1 MPTRHQTPKPNVQP
15 AWARALALGGFGVV
29 WAGAALA
36 ASPALV
42 TPVWLR
48 AHLHDPGLVV
58 LEIYDTSAQAP
69 DFAAGHVPGAAFTG
83 FVNDGWRTTVNGV
96 PAMPSPA
103 AIAKVIGG
111 FGIGPDSQVVL
122 VTGGTA
128 RGDFSATTRI
138 FWGLRVEGI
147 ANVAILNGG
156 QVAWAASGAPVAL
169 GAPKA
174 PRPAA
179 FTPQPAPGLTA
190 TLADVRAD
198 LTSHTAILVD
208 ARPPAKLEG
217 LSLSPVVKA
226 PGTLPGALNLPFTA
240 LETAD
245 GEGVLPPAQLRAA
258 LAKAGVPASGP
269 AITFCNTGLLGSVDW
284 FVLRAVL
291 GNPRVTLFSGSMAEW
306 TADPARP
313 VVAGKSAF

>member
-1 MPTRHQTPKPNVQP
+1 M
-15 AWARALALGGFGVV
+15 V

-208 ARPPAKLEG
+208 ARPPAQFEG
-217 LSLSPVVKA
+217 LSVSPVSRRRARCLA
-226 PGTLPGALNLPFTA
+226 PSTCPSRPLK
-240 LETAD
+240 
-245 GEGVLPPAQLRAA
+245 PPM
-258 LAKAGVPASGP
+258 AKA
-269 AITFCNTGLLGSVDW
+269 CC
-284 FVLRAVL
+284 
-291 GNPRVTLFSGSMAEW
+291 PRPSSARRW
-306 TADPARP
+306 PRP
-313 VVAGKSAF
+313 VCRPLAPPSPSATPACWARSIGSCCARCSVTRA